1 MKAEACVNRGNLQ
14 TWHHLVIITKILFP
28 ALLALAAGT
37 LKDPIPGSAAPGL
50 LPEYSH
56 PLQLLHGGPHLSQ
69 PQVFRQRGRWWASP
83 ADLSCCELLS
93 FFQWLLWQSKLSLIS
108 MVYPELLC
116 LMIKEDFPYVLTNTV
131 FLTDS
136 LLMHVFLKS
145 TLCFSCKNLMDA
157 NCRAK
162 WFG

>member
-1 MKAEACVNRGNLQ
+1 
-14 TWHHLVIITKILFP
+14 
-28 ALLALAAGT
+28 
-37 LKDPIPGSAAPGL
+37 
-50 LPEYSH
+50 
-56 PLQLLHGGPHLSQ
+56 
-69 PQVFRQRGRWWASP
+69 
-83 ADLSCCELLS
+83 
-93 FFQWLLWQSKLSLIS
+93 

-162 WFG
+162 